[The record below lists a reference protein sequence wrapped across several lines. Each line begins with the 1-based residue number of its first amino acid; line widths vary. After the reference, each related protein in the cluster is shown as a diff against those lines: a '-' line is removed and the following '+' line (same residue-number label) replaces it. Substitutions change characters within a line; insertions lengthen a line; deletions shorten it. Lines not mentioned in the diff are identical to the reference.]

1 MKAFNKAMMMFVIMV
16 IAAAL
21 LVGGVVYYG
30 ATRWKSPEAR
40 EVIIRSGSS
49 LRGIASQLYD
59 EKVIG
64 TPKLFEILARA
75 RGVSRGL
82 RAGAYEFPAGSTLSE
97 VLRKLASG
105 DVKEYAFTVIEG
117 WTIDDIAAA
126 LVGQPYLAGPSVP
139 EQLARLAKDGG
150 FVASVGVEDAPSL
163 EGYLFPDTYLVE
175 KPIEASTLLRQL
187 VGQFHKVWAGL
198 DDIAKARTP
207 LSKAEIVT
215 LASIVEK
222 ETGAEGERPL
232 VAAVFL
238 NRLKKGMPL
247 QSDPTIIYGLKGFDG
262 NIRKTDITNP
272 HKYNTYVHPG
282 LPPGPIANPGKASL
296 EAVLTPARVD
306 YLYFVAKGD
315 GTHHFSTT
323 LSEHLA
329 AVRTYQLRKP

>member
-1 MKAFNKAMMMFVIMV
+1 MKIFGKAMTMLILGTILV
-16 IAAAL
+16 AL
-21 LVGGVVYYG
+21 IVGGIVYYG
-30 ATRWKSPEAR
+30 ATRWRSPEAR
-40 EVIIRSGSS
+40 EVVIRSGAS
-49 LRGIASQLYD
+49 LRSIAAQLYD

-64 TPKLFEILARA
+64 TPKLFEVLARA

-82 RAGAYEFPAGSTLSE
+82 RAGSYEFPAGSTLSE
-97 VLRKLASG
+97 VLRKLATG

-126 LVGQPYLAGPSVP
+126 LIGQPYLANSEVP
-139 EQLARLAKDGG
+139 KQFARLAKDQSLMAALGIT
-150 FVASVGVEDAPSL
+150 DAPSF

-175 KPIEASTLLRQL
+175 KPLEASTLIRQL
-187 VGQFHKVWAGL
+187 VGQFHKVWGGL
-198 DDIAKARTP
+198 DDAAKARTP

-222 ETGAEGERPL
+222 ETGAAEERPL
-232 VAAVFL
+232 VAAVFF

-247 QSDPTIIYGLKGFDG
+247 QSDPTIIYGLKNFDG
-262 NIRKTDITNP
+262 NIRKSDIRNP
-272 HKYNTYVHPG
+272 HRYNTYVHAG

-296 EAVLTPARVD
+296 EAVLLPARAP

-315 GTHHFSTT
+315 GTHHFSET

-329 AVRTYQLRKP
+329 AVRKYQLRKP